1 MNFNVSNLVAVLR
14 DINGRNSSTLTA
26 IEKAQYISTVLG
38 SAIGATLYM
47 PSSPVDIPRN
57 YFLNNHSER
66 AATIIGCVNEI
77 FPVNFDLTM
86 SIADNVYLAR
96 YRLVY
101 EPAFTMHM
109 LSHMA
114 VCSDDV
120 VPKTISDI
128 LAKVST
134 EQEDMSVCTRIL
146 CSALAEI

>member
-1 MNFNVSNLVAVLR
+1 MKFNVNGLVAVLR
-14 DINGRNSSTLTA
+14 DINSRNSSTLTA
-26 IEKAQYISTVLG
+26 IEKAQYISTILG
-38 SAIGATLYM
+38 SAIGASLYM

-66 AATIIGCVNEI
+66 VAAIVGCVNEI
-77 FPVNFDLTM
+77 LPVNFDLTL

-101 EPAFTMHM
+101 EPAFAVHM

-114 VCSDDV
+114 TCSDDV
-120 VPKTISDI
+120 VPKLISDI
-128 LAKVST
+128 LNKVSS

-146 CSALAEI
+146 CNTLNEI